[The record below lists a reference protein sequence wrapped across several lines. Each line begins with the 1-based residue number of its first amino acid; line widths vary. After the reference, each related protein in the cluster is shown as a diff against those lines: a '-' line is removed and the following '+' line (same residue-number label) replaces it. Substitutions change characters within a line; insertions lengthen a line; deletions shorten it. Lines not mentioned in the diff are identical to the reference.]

1 MPVKVT
7 TATDRL
13 GWVRPAER
21 WKSVAVKLNRPEDF
35 RVDENFYVNARD
47 ILKPVADSTT
57 ARKAQ

>member
-7 TATDRL
+7 TSTDRL
-13 GWVRPAER
+13 GWIRPTAT
-21 WKSVAVKLNRPEDF
+21 WKSAAIKLDRPEDF

-47 ILKPVADSTT
+47 ILKPVVDSTT